1 MNTNYFQILRSIA
14 VIAAAMLSMTGCNI
28 FDHDGDNAS
37 SIVPAKGYFYI
48 AERNSTSIIM
58 LNSELRELKRWNY
71 FLVTGDSSLQG
82 IASDGKT
89 LWLSSAGS
97 VDKIFQVDASS
108 DTLLVMKSFDAPPL
122 KQGTVRGITWDGI
135 NLWAV
140 NSGSSTYL
148 TPAKLYKLDIS
159 GNIIAEYQLPSPDP
173 RGLTYVSPAPDV
185 YGRGPDAGVYYSDVT
200 TDKIYKFLPA
210 TPYFD
215 TVFSAPKPPLGASYT
230 YPTGLA
236 YDRTFFWIVN
246 SSNVADH
253 LYRVS
258 YTGREQIRYDL
269 PYPSMGAITW
279 SSVDL
284 RVAETIT
291 VTSVN
296 PASGIPGTA
305 FSVDV
310 FGTGFKPG
318 YGVAIDFGTGI
329 SVSAPQFVSS
339 AQLKV
344 NVIVEPTAV
353 FGKRNVKVTNPNGA
367 FAVGDT
373 LFEVTSTPK
382 IPHLWIADQ
391 ASGQYAIHNI
401 RATDTTLEK
410 SWATTPIL
418 ATSGPQGIAFDGIN
432 FWMNTSGTDRKVYK
446 IDTSAAT
453 LTSPASFSIPAVGG
467 TARGI
472 TFDNS
477 GNLWVSI
484 SQVSVGGGRIYKI
497 NPLSGAVLDSLTTPG
512 QNPRGIVFAN
522 NVLYCNDTDLD
533 SVYSFNG
540 SIWSSKFQTPTYG
553 GASRFATGLTW
564 DGTNFWIANS
574 TTASDYVFKVSPTGT
589 VLLTFR
595 PAVTGDPQFTGLV
608 FVAK

>member
-1 MNTNYFQILRSIA
+1 MNANPSHIFRTVA
-14 VIAAAMLSMTGCNI
+14 VVSAAMILLSGCSM
-28 FDHDGDNAS
+28 FDHDGETGAS
-37 SIVPAKGYFYI
+37 IIPARGYFYL
-48 AERNSTSIIM
+48 AERNSVSIIM

-71 FLVTGDSSLQG
+71 FLVTGDSSIQG

-89 LWLSSAGS
+89 LWLSSGGN
-97 VDKIFQVDASS
+97 VDKIFQVDASA
-108 DTLLVMKSFDAPPL
+108 DTLLVMKSFDAPPQ
-122 KQGTVRGITWDGI
+122 KQGTVRGITWDGT
-135 NLWAV
+135 NLWAL
-140 NSGSSTYL
+140 NSGSSTYS
-148 TPAKLYKLDIS
+148 TPAKLYKLDGS
-159 GNIIAEYQLPSPDP
+159 GNILAEYQLPSPDP
-173 RGLTYVSPAPDV
+173 RGLVSVNPGLDV
-185 YGRGPDAGVYYSDVT
+185 YGRGPDAGIYYSDVS

-215 TVFSAPKPPLGASYT
+215 TVFSAPKPPLGASYI
-230 YPTGLA
+230 YPAGLA

-269 PYPSMGAITW
+269 PYPSMGAIVW

-284 RVAETIT
+284 RVAEQVT

-305 FSVDV
+305 FSIDI

-318 YGVAIDFGTGI
+318 YGVSVDFGPGI
-329 SVSAPQFVSS
+329 SVSAPQFVST

-344 NVIVEPTAV
+344 NVIVEPSATL
-353 FGKRNVKVTNPNGA
+353 GKRNVKVTNPNGA
-367 FAVGDT
+367 SAVGDT

-391 ASGQYAIHNI
+391 ASGQYAIHRI

-410 SWATTPIL
+410 SWSTAPIL
-418 ATSGPQGIAFDGIN
+418 ASSGPQGLAFDGTN

-446 IDTSAAT
+446 IDTSTAT
-453 LTSPASFSIPAVGG
+453 LASLSSFTIPAVGG

-477 GNLWVSI
+477 GNLWLSI

-497 NPLSGAVLDSLTTPG
+497 NPSSGAVLDSLTTPG

-533 SVYSFNG
+533 SVFSYNG
-540 SIWSSKFQTPTYG
+540 SAWSSKFQTPTYG

-574 TTASDYVFKVSPTGT
+574 TTASDYVFKVSIAGT
-589 VLLTFR
+589 VLQTFR
-595 PAVTGDPQFTGLV
+595 PTVAGDPQFTGLV
-608 FVAK
+608 YVAN